1 MKPLLLVVENDSGT
15 RRLLD
20 VFLRREAFDVDPVAT
35 GSEALLLLERI
46 DYAAVVLDLL
56 IPGRTGGDVLEELA
70 ASRRELLDRI
80 VVISSATEARLR
92 DVRGSYPAVAA
103 LRKPFDLTEL
113 LTLVRE
119 RAARHIAPRA
129 TDPAQTFVRLSVTA
143 GATSGVVARRRGD
156 KLELVTSFGHPPGV
170 AEAYY
175 PLAIDAQFP
184 ICAAARHGRAVWIAA
199 LHAAA
204 AAEYPLLMPMWRERG
219 SFALAA
225 IPILANEEVV
235 GVAAWTFS
243 EPRVFGEQESARFV
257 EIAAGAAELM
267 GESSTTASS
276 RRA

>member
-20 VFLRREAFDVDPVAT
+20 VFLRRESFDVDPVSN
-35 GSEALLLLERI
+35 GIEALLLLERI

-113 LTLVRE
+113 LTAVRE
-119 RAARHIAPRA
+119 RAARHVVPRV
-129 TDPAQTFVRLSVTA
+129 TDAAQSFVRLSVTA
-143 GATSGVVARRRGD
+143 GARSGAVARRRD
-156 KLELVTSFGHPPGV
+156 DTLELVTSFGHPPGV

-184 ICAAARHGRAVWIAA
+184 ICAAARHGRAVWISALQAA
-199 LHAAA
+199 S
-204 AAEYPLLMPMWRERG
+204 AAEYPLLAPMWRERG

-225 IPILANEEVV
+225 IPILTNERVA
-235 GVAAWTFS
+235 GVAAWSFS
-243 EPRVFGEQESARFV
+243 EPRVFGKEECARFI
-257 EIAAGAAELM
+257 EIAAGAVELM

>member
-20 VFLRREAFDVDPVAT
+20 VFLRRESFEVDPVST

-56 IPGRTGGDVLEELA
+56 IPGRTGADVLEELA
-70 ASRRELLDRI
+70 ATRRELLDRI

-113 LTLVRE
+113 LTIVRE
-119 RAARHIAPRA
+119 RAARHVAPRA
-129 TDPAQTFVRLSVTA
+129 TDPAQTFVRLSVIA
-143 GATSGVVARRRGD
+143 GAKTGTVARRRD
-156 KLELVTSFGHPPGV
+156 DTLELVTSFGYPPGV
-170 AEAYY
+170 VEAYY

-184 ICAAARHGRAVWIAA
+184 ICAAARHGRAVWISA
-199 LHAAA
+199 LQVAA

-225 IPILANEEVV
+225 IPIVANERVA
-235 GVAAWTFS
+235 GVAAWSFS
-243 EPRVFGEQESARFV
+243 EPRVFGEEEKARFI